1 VIQIVLLINYLN
13 KTNKELNQFY
23 QSVINEDSTVSFQK
37 KPLRKQPVLSETLN
51 SITSQISQLRYEK
64 EVSYS
69 YLKQVVNHLNTGIIA
84 FKPNGQVDLV
94 NQATLSYLGLNE
106 LNNINQLKDFGDPF
120 YQRII
125 NPSITGNETIEIK
138 RNQSKLKFSLR
149 SSMFRLGNQNIQLVS
164 FQNIKEELEL
174 NELKSWE
181 KLIRVITHEIMNS
194 VSPIVSL
201 TKTLGNI
208 FVKKEKPV
216 NPDNIEENH
225 IQDTIKGLNIIKRR
239 GNGLL
244 DFVKKIRQVHL
255 LPTPIKEEIKVKE
268 LFEGVFRLLKFSL
281 EENKIH
287 YSVKV
292 HPETLQI
299 YADRNLVEQVII
311 NLVKNSLEA
320 LDETREKL
328 IEINAFEVNSRKIIE
343 VADNGKGIP
352 PELAEDIFIPFYST
366 KNEGSGIGLSLSRQ
380 VMRFHGG
387 NIYVRSIPYEKT
399 VFTLKF

>member
-1 VIQIVLLINYLN
+1 
-13 KTNKELNQFY
+13 
-23 QSVINEDSTVSFQK
+23 
-37 KPLRKQPVLSETLN
+37 
-51 SITSQISQLRYEK
+51 
-64 EVSYS
+64 
-69 YLKQVVNHLNTGIIA
+69 
-84 FKPNGQVDLV
+84 
-94 NQATLSYLGLNE
+94 
-106 LNNINQLKDFGDPF
+106 
-120 YQRII
+120 
-125 NPSITGNETIEIK
+125 
-138 RNQSKLKFSLR
+138 
-149 SSMFRLGNQNIQLVS
+149 
-164 FQNIKEELEL
+164 
-174 NELKSWE
+174 
-181 KLIRVITHEIMNS
+181 
-194 VSPIVSL
+194 
-201 TKTLGNI
+201 
-208 FVKKEKPV
+208 
-216 NPDNIEENH
+216 
-225 IQDTIKGLNIIKRR
+225 
-239 GNGLL
+239 
-244 DFVKKIRQVHL
+244 VKKIRQVHL